1 MKTSTII
8 KRIARAAM
16 VLQLVVMA
24 TSCKDYLNIDNYF
37 DDEFNID
44 SAFANARYI
53 EAYMWGAAA
62 MFPDESNTVRYGYTP
77 GPMATDEGFNGLTGG
92 GSANVYYGMDFV
104 TGNITPD
111 FYGSNATATD
121 AVYGNLNQWGRYYKI
136 IRKCNLILE
145 NIDVPRDL
153 TSMDRLRI
161 EGYTRFIRA
170 YAYYNILVDFGPPIL
185 LGDEVVSTN
194 ESLEYYDRPRA
205 TYDEAM
211 DYTCGEFEKA
221 AELLPEEVGILD
233 FGRPTK
239 GAALALIARLRLIHA
254 SPLFNG
260 GPVASSYY
268 GEWKRVTDGAHYVS
282 QQYDES
288 RWAVAAAAAK
298 RVMDLGRYR
307 LHAVPADDR
316 TPALPA
322 GVTSDPNFYA
332 TYPNGA
338 QGIDAFRSY
347 SDIFT
352 GEAVA
357 AINPELIW
365 GRNTG
370 YIAEFISKG
379 SMPPSLNGWGR
390 FFVTQ
395 KVVDAYLMADGRTK
409 EEARGDTYFEVVGDL
424 PAGGTFNDLFTEQS
438 TSFSGYPLNA
448 GIFKMYANR
457 EMRFYASVGFN
468 EAVWQALSST
478 TINMHTAKYYY
489 QDLDGR
495 GGVSA
500 VSPNYPITGYVIK
513 KFNHPYDAFA
523 GTGARHIPK
532 AYPIIRYAEILLSYA
547 EALNNLTGSHT
558 VQLGGQSY
566 SVSRNVEEIKSAF
579 NQVRY
584 RAGLPGLSDSQL
596 ASATVVQQQIE
607 RERMVEFLWENRRF
621 YDVRRWGIYEET
633 EREPIRGMNPDGA
646 TKETYYVRTIPG
658 TSSFLTRVV
667 DKKLVWLPI
676 PRAEKRRLPSLDQ
689 NPGYN

>member
-1 MKTSTII
+1 MRTSII
-8 KRIARAAM
+8 KRITSTAIII
-16 VLQLVVMA
+16 QLIFMA

-44 SAFANARYI
+44 SVFNNARYM

-92 GSANVYYGMDFV
+92 GSNNVYYGMDYI
-104 TGNITPD
+104 TGNISPD
-111 FYGSNATATD
+111 FFGAGSGAED
-121 AVYGNLNQWGRYYKI
+121 LNQWGNYYKI
-136 IRKCNLILE
+136 IRKTNSILQNL
-145 NIDVPRDL
+145 DVPKDL
-153 TSMDRLRI
+153 TNMDRLRI

-170 YAYYNILVDFGPPIL
+170 YAYYNILVDYGPPIL
-185 LGDEVVSTN
+185 LGDDVVNTN

-211 DYTCGEFEKA
+211 EYTCGELEKA
-221 AELLPEEVGILD
+221 AKLLPREVGLLD

-239 GAALALIARLRLIHA
+239 GAALSLIARLRLIHA

-260 GPVASSYY
+260 GPSAKSYY
-268 GEWKRVTDGAHYVS
+268 GSWTRSTDGVHYVS

-298 RVMDLGRYR
+298 RVMDLGLYK
-307 LHAVPADDR
+307 LYTVAADDR
-316 TPALPA
+316 TSTLPT
-322 GVTSDPNFYA
+322 GVTSDPNFYS

-338 QGIDAFRSY
+338 GGIDAFKSY

-365 GRNTG
+365 GRNTP
-370 YIAEFISKG
+370 YLVDYISKG
-379 SMPPSLNGWGR
+379 SMPPSLGGWGR
-390 FFVTQ
+390 FAVTQ

-409 EEARGDTYFEVVGDL
+409 EEARGDTYFETVADL
-424 PAGGTFNDLFTEQS
+424 PAGETFNDLFTEQS
-438 TSFSGYPLNA
+438 KFFSGYPLNA
-448 GIFKMYANR
+448 GVFKMYDNR
-457 EMRFYASVGFN
+457 EMRFYASIGFN

-478 TINMHTAKYYY
+478 SINNHTAKYYY
-489 QDLDGR
+489 QDVDGR

-500 VSPNYPITGYVIK
+500 TSPNYPITGYVIK
-513 KFNHPYDAFA
+513 KYNHPYDAFS

-532 AYPIIRYAEILLSYA
+532 AYSIIRYAEILLSYA
-547 EALNNLTGSHT
+547 EALNNLTGSYS
-558 VQLGGQSY
+558 VQLGDDQY
-566 SVSRNVEEIKSAF
+566 TISRDAEEIKNTF
-579 NQVRY
+579 NRVRY
-584 RAGLPGLSDSQL
+584 RAGLPGLTSTEVSNTTL
-596 ASATVVQQQIE
+596 VQEQIE
-607 RERMVEFLWENRRF
+607 RERMVEFLWENRRY

-646 TKETYYVRTIPG
+646 DRESYFRRSIPG
-658 TSSFLTRVV
+658 TSSYLTRVV
-667 DKKLVWLPI
+667 DKKLVWVPI
-676 PRAEKRRLPSLDQ
+676 PRAEMRRLPSLDQ